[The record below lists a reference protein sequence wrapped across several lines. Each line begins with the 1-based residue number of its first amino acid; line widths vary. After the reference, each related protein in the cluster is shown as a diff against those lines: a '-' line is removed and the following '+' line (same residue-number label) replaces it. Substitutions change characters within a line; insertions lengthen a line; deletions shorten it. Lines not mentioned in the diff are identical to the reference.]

1 MKSTSSV
8 RIIKLISPQSAK
20 PIPKAL
26 PEVET
31 TFINNFPEQ
40 DKTYVP
46 KHLKNSYATPVQ
58 LPKTKPRI
66 RRYPNDSPDSPSTQ
80 RSERKHSY
88 NVIYRMQGQP
98 DKITTYRNTIQEIID
113 DFKDIDGFIIAIIR
127 NPASY

>member
-1 MKSTSSV
+1 MKSTSV
-8 RIIKLISPQSAK
+8 RLIRLASNSQSA
-20 PIPKAL
+20 PI

-31 TFINNFPEQ
+31 TFIDKFPEQ
-40 DKTYVP
+40 DKTYIP

-66 RRYPNDSPDSPSTQ
+66 RKYPNESPTANARAD
-80 RSERKHSY
+80 RKHSY

-98 DKITTYRNTIQEIID
+98 DKIETYRNTIQEIID
-113 DFKDIDGFIIAIIR
+113 DFKEIDGFIIAIIR